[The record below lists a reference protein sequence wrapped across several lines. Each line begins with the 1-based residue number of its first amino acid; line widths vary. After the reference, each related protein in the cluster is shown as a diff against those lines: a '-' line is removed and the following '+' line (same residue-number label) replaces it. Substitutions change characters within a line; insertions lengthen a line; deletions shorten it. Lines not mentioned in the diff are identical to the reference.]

1 MINFM
6 NKKGGS
12 FRKHFIRDWRLHVF
26 MILPLLYLLIFH
38 YYPMFGVQ
46 IAFKNFIAA
55 RGIWGS
61 QWVGFRH
68 FQTFFASYQFSRVV
82 SNTLILSFYSIIAG
96 FPLPVFLALIL
107 NTVRNQ
113 KFKKIIQT
121 ITYVPHFI
129 SIVVLVGMM
138 STFFSPVSG
147 AYAYFNQL
155 LGKGYPQAI
164 MGISGTFRH
173 FYVWSGI
180 WQELGWGTII
190 YIAALSA
197 VNPELYEAAE
207 IDGASRWQRIIHIDF
222 PSILPTAAILL
233 ILRFGSIM
241 SIGFEKV
248 LLMQTSLNLQ
258 AAEIISTYV
267 YKVGLES
274 GGNFSYAAAIGLF
287 NSVINLVVLLA
298 VNRAARKLSEGEVGL
313 L

>member
-1 MINFM
+1 M
-6 NKKGGS
+6 NRRGGDFKKL
-12 FRKHFIRDWRLHVF
+12 FIRDWRLHVF

-46 IAFKNFIAA
+46 IAFKNFTAA

-68 FQTFFASYQFSRVV
+68 FRTFFASYQFGRVV
-82 SNTLILSFYSIIAG
+82 SNTLILSLYGLLAG
-96 FPLPVFLALIL
+96 FPLPVFFALIL

-113 KFKKIIQT
+113 RFKKTVQT
-121 ITYVPHFI
+121 VTYIPHFI
-129 SIVVLVGMM
+129 STVVLVGMM
-138 STFFSPVSG
+138 TTFFSPVSG
-147 AYAYFNQL
+147 AYGNISQL
-155 LGKGYPQAI
+155 MGKGYPPVL
-164 MGISGTFRH
+164 MGIASTFRH
-173 FYVWSGI
+173 FYVWSSI

-233 ILRFGSIM
+233 ILRFGSLM

-248 LLMQTSLNLQ
+248 LLMQTTLNLQ
-258 AAEIISTYV
+258 TAEIISTYV
-267 YKVGLES
+267 YKVGLQS

-287 NSVINLVVLLA
+287 NSVINCTVLLL
-298 VNRAARKLSEGEVGL
+298 VNKAARKMSEGEIGL